1 MEAYDQPRP
10 ERPILLAVDQQLGE
24 RAALWVRPC
33 ARRSRRLA
41 RCGEHEDVEQF
52 GAGSWAKGIQTLP
65 QSALELVGS
74 HGSSLRR
81 LEDCPRRRI
90 YGRVT
95 VSRAGAF
102 DGRYP

>member
-1 MEAYDQPRP
+1 M
-10 ERPILLAVDQQLGE
+10 
-24 RAALWVRPC
+24 
-33 ARRSRRLA
+33 
-41 RCGEHEDVEQF
+41 EQF

-81 LEDCPRRRI
+81 REDCPRRRI

-95 VSRAGAF
+95 VSRAGALTAGTREVTMPRTCGK
-102 DGRYP
+102 GRTWAVYSCCYRRSRLA